1 MASHSFCRT
10 PQWRYTTK
18 PGKLFVTFFDEP
30 RAPFPLPAMS
40 NKVTRA
46 YHLNGGQA
54 IKTTNEGGRTLLHI
68 DRPILD
74 PTATVIVVEFEGGTI
89 RR

>member
-1 MASHSFCRT
+1 
-10 PQWRYTTK
+10 
-18 PGKLFVTFFDEP
+18 
-30 RAPFPLPAMS
+30 MS
-40 NKVTRA
+40 NKVMRA

-74 PTATVIVVEFEGGTI
+74 PTATVIVVEIEGGTV